1 MEIVW
6 PINRTWIYA
15 TYFSLCRAFH
25 PGGKGETCYEDLGK
39 ELETKTK
46 TLVTWSRDQDQ
57 DLGHQVSRPRPRP
70 WLPGL
75 ETKTKTL
82 VPGLETKTTT
92 LVIRSRGQDLI
103 SRHKYLCMCV
113 YVCIH
118 VCMLAFVYVAYVG
131 RPIKIIIIIFI

>member
-1 MEIVW
+1 MSSQKSF
-6 PINRTWIYA
+6 NR
-15 TYFSLCRAFH
+15 SQ
-25 PGGKGETCYEDLGK
+25 TCYQDLRE

-70 WLPGL
+70 WPSGLETKTLVPGL

-82 VPGLETKTTT
+82 VPGLETKTKT

-103 SRHKYLCMCV
+103 IRHKYLCMCIYACM
-113 YVCIH
+113 YVCIYVCIY
-118 VCMLAFVYVAYVG
+118 VCMHAFVYVAYVG
-131 RPIKIIIIIFI
+131 RPIKIII